1 MTDDTV
7 WSFTTNNKNANE
19 RLSLTL
25 NDDNELEIIISH
37 QSRKWVVL
45 NRVQIVR
52 VFKNIDRIIESVI
65 DIVIKEESEN

>member
-1 MTDDTV
+1 MTDETV
-7 WSFTTNNKNANE
+7 WSFTTDNKNANE

-45 NRVQIVR
+45 NRVQIIR

-65 DIVIKEESEN
+65 DKVIKEESEN

>member
-7 WSFTTNNKNANE
+7 WSFSTNNMNENE

-37 QSRKWVVL
+37 QSRKWVIL
-45 NRVQIVR
+45 NRVEIIR
-52 VFKNIDRIIESVI
+52 IFKNIDQIIERVI
-65 DIVIKEESEN
+65 DKVIKEESEN